1 MKLAS
6 YVLEGRASYGAIEE
20 GKVFDLGR
28 RIGARYP
35 DLRALVA
42 GEGYEDAKRAIRGA
56 AADAAMENVVF
67 LPVIPN
73 PGKIFC
79 VGLNYEE
86 HVQETKR
93 EKSEHPSIFVRWP
106 ESQVGHRQPLL
117 MPRESTMFDY
127 EGEIAVVI
135 GRGGRRIA
143 KENALAHVAGYSCYH
158 DGSVRDWQRHTTQ
171 WTPGKNFVATGGF
184 GPWLVTRDEIPDGT
198 KLELT
203 TRLNGQVMQHADTS
217 LMIFTIPVV
226 IQYISTFTPLAPGDV
241 IATGTPGGV
250 GSRRTPPVWMKP
262 GDTVEVEVSRVGTL
276 VNPIAKD

>member
-6 YVLEGRASYGAIEE
+6 YVLEGRASYGAIED

-42 GEGYEDAKRAIRGA
+42 GEAYEEAKRAIRGA
-56 AADAAMENVVF
+56 SPDASIEHIAF

-93 EKSEHPSIFVRWP
+93 DKSENPSIFVRWP
-106 ESQVGHRQPLL
+106 ESQVGHRQPML
-117 MPRESTMFDY
+117 MPRESTQLDY

-135 GRGGRRIA
+135 GRGGRRIR
-143 KENALAHVAGYSCYH
+143 KEDALSHVAGYSCYH

-184 GPWLVTRDEIPDGT
+184 GPWMVTRDEIPDGT
-198 KLELT
+198 KLELS

-217 LMIFTIPVV
+217 MMIFTIPVV